1 MRNIDLFTD
10 DESAGLRTLAHDVE
24 NGEYMADRMVLE
36 ITTGFVDGEP
46 IVRGYGVDDAI
57 SYAEAVMRRD
67 REALG

>member
-10 DESAGLRTLAHDVE
+10 DESAGLRDLAHAVE
-24 NGEYMADRMVLE
+24 NGEH
-36 ITTGFVDGEP
+36 TTGFVDGEP